1 MGARAA
7 MEDAL
12 RPHGLGSTQWYV
24 LDQLAHEGPTLQR
37 ELQRSLQVERAT
49 LSVVVTTLVG
59 KGLIEQLP
67 DRSDQRQKLLRMT
80 SSGTRLWNQLP
91 DLSQIEKTA
100 FAGMDASDLATAVD
114 VLRIATERLENR
126 PFERKSLT

>member
-1 MGARAA
+1 

>member
-1 MGARAA
+1 MAARAA
-7 MEDAL
+7 MEDVL

-24 LDQLAHEGPTLQR
+24 LYQLAHEGPTLQR

-49 LSVVVTTLVG
+49 LSVVVGALVG
-59 KGLIEQLP
+59 KGLVEQLP

-80 SSGTRLWNQLP
+80 PAGTRLWNQLP

-100 FAGMDASDLATAVD
+100 FAGMDAGDLATAVD

-126 PFERKSLT
+126 TYERK